1 MAEVKNA
8 FIKSKMNKD
17 LDDRL
22 IPSGEYRDAVN
33 VQVSRSESSD
43 VGALENVLGN
53 AQLEDFSVLTDVD
66 ELSCVG
72 FFADNAKSIIYLF
85 FTDYDEQFIT
95 NPGYD
100 PASNNFIFS
109 YNTLSNTSTLLVEG
123 SFLNFSKTNPIHG
136 VNLLEDL
143 LFWTDNRN
151 QPRKINI
158 TLANSTG
165 LVNPIYYTTEDQI
178 SVAKYNP
185 YQPIQM
191 YATSIN
197 SGAAIDDYESTMKD
211 VVSMYYPNGGVGNVV
226 SATSNTAVINSF
238 IGDLVLPS
246 DNYDSGASISYVDST
261 GNIVNITG
269 ATLSSATY
277 NEPTSS
283 WSIGITNGTF
293 PALTTGQ
300 KIVFNAN
307 PYYDNKFAGD
317 INYLEDKFVR
327 FGYRYRFDDGEY
339 SLFSTFTQ
347 AAFIPKQ
354 DGYFMYVKKDDINE
368 VSDESSAFRSTIV
381 SFVENKVNDIKLRI
395 PLPFNNYSIRQ
406 DLKVTA
412 IDIIYKESDGV
423 AVKVIDTLLID
434 EISMSSGI
442 CITNA
447 SSAASNSLSV
457 DNLQGGVIAGQT
469 IKGDGIVGNPTVVS
483 FEYTAGSTTS
493 GVVTMS
499 NVQTIA
505 DNIDIII
512 GEPGFFVYNYQ
523 SKKPFKTL
531 PSSELIRVYD
541 KVPVKALAQEVI
553 SNRVVYGNYQDKHT
567 PPNHIDYNVLISE
580 KSDFNTRTGS
590 AEVSVV
596 DTSNSV
602 TIINLQGNV
611 AVGSKVVSSFVP
623 NETVVV
629 SILGSLIT
637 FNNNVTLSVSD
648 IVKFKPSSNIENTT
662 SSVSYPSSSL
672 KTNRTYQVGVVLA
685 DRYGRQSTTIL
696 SNNTDSF
703 SVNGVSYSGSTLFSP
718 YINEN
723 VNPIEWIGN
732 SIKLLFNNQIGN
744 NKNYITGEP
753 GVYNGEKSSVNY
765 NPLGWYSFK
774 VVVKQTEQEYYNVYL
789 PGIMASYPEDSTLEI
804 GNTSHTVLINDNINK
819 IPRDL
824 SQVGPDQKLYRSSV
838 QLFGRVQNSSE
849 TTIETNIGEGNAQY
863 FPGSK
868 SDTVNTVAAVNNLFD
883 YNKDGL
889 PEPNRFPQFYSLESN
904 PLVARI
910 STNSKIGQFATFNYS
925 TSSSVASIE
934 GTTDL
939 LRLVNVVGDAS
950 SIQVGDIVSGP
961 GFPSGLKVDSGGF
974 TAGSTGPTTY
984 VTAATTSNT
993 IEIFNGT
1000 NVVAGQSVVG
1010 VGIPEGSYV
1019 LEKLESPW
1027 RIIINNIAS
1036 VSNNAT
1042 VDFTNAATLDVTSS
1056 VSISSGD
1063 VVNVSSAS
1071 TPGIQQ
1077 LAVYETEPVE
1087 SLLDIFW
1094 ETSTTGLVADL
1105 NNVVLTSG
1113 DGSGAGAK
1121 GLNSFNTSPFTEAL
1135 WPSATFPP
1143 VYPAIFTAPIYLVD
1157 PFEQQIPSGEI
1168 NSPLAITE
1176 VLNGNGTNVQLIN
1189 STGPYFNL
1197 VETSTGSYEYNILIA
1212 EAFTQDVYY
1221 SASPSL
1227 NTFTFYFTATVNN
1240 QVTTFSETIS
1250 LENEPPFIQKPLEL
1264 GPPYTEPIVLENVQT
1279 SEQNI
1284 IDLGGSNGSGG
1295 TTFNV
1300 LIFPPNLGADLTWE
1314 KETEVNSSGVET
1326 DYFVVD
1332 SLTGNVTN
1340 TGYQDLNMPADV
1352 YTLDIKLSDPSL
1364 SVNRDLVIGM
1374 GLEVSQLQERVITG
1388 TLGTSLGG
1396 AAFTATFFFI
1406 LVAPRPD
1413 MVFDPL
1419 AGWYGYTTGNQ
1430 SVAGPWATLITNTG
1444 GNVIDIDTTNSGS
1457 ACFPWKY
1464 LGYTSLGDAQTA
1476 IYTSQC
1482 VPTLFNQGTW
1492 TAGSILNPDPINYT
1506 FQYIV

>member
-8 FIKSKMNKD
+8 FVKSKMNKD

-22 IPSGEYRDAVN
+22 LPQGEYRDAVN

-53 AQLEDFSVLTDVD
+53 TQLEDFSVLTGINDI
-66 ELSCVG
+66 SCIG
-72 FFADNAKSIIYLF
+72 FFADDANSIVYLF

-123 SFLNFSKTNPIHG
+123 SFLNFSKTNPIYG
-136 VNLLEDL
+136 VNLLEEL

-151 QPRKINI
+151 QPRKINV
-158 TLANSTG
+158 TLANGTG
-165 LVNPIYYTTEDQI
+165 LANPTYYTTEDQI

-185 YQPIQM
+185 HQPIQM
-191 YATSIN
+191 YAVSTS
-197 SGAAIDDYESTMKD
+197 SGAAINDYESTMKD
-211 VVSMYYPNGGVGNVV
+211 VISMYYPNGGVGSVV
-226 SATSNTAVINSF
+226 SATANTAIINSF

-246 DNYDSGASISYVDST
+246 DNYDSGASVSYIDSN
-261 GNIVNITG
+261 GSIVNVTG

-277 NEPTSS
+277 TEATSS
-283 WSIGITNGTF
+283 WSIGIVNGTF
-293 PALTTGQ
+293 PSLAAGQ

-307 PYYDNKFAGD
+307 PYYDSKFAGD
-317 INYLEDKFVR
+317 TSYLEDKFVR

-354 DGYFMYVKKDDINE
+354 DGYFMYVKKDDIKD
-368 VSDESSAFRSTIV
+368 VSDESSAFRSTVV

-395 PLPFNNYSIRQ
+395 PLPFNNYSIKQ
-406 DLKVTA
+406 DLKVTE

-423 AVKVIDTLLID
+423 AVKVIDTLLVD
-434 EISMSSGI
+434 EISMSSGV

-447 SSAASNSLSV
+447 SSVASNNLSI
-457 DNLQGGVIAGQT
+457 DNLQGGVIAGQI
-469 IKGDGIVGNPTVVS
+469 IKGDGIIGNPKVVS
-483 FEYTAGSTTS
+483 FEYDAGSTTS
-493 GVVTMS
+493 GVITMS
-499 NVQTIA
+499 TVQTIA
-505 DNIDIII
+505 DNIDITV
-512 GEPGFFVYNYQ
+512 GEPSFFVYNYQ

-531 PSSELIRVYD
+531 PSSEIIRVYD
-541 KVPVKALAQEVI
+541 KIPVKALAQEVI

-567 PPNHIDYNVLISE
+567 PPDHIDYNVLISE
-580 KSDFNTRTGS
+580 KSNFNIKTGS
-590 AEVSVV
+590 AEVSVI

-602 TIINLQGNV
+602 SIINLQGSV
-611 AVGSKVVSSFVP
+611 SVGSKVVSSFVP
-623 NETVVV
+623 DGTVVV
-629 SILGSLIT
+629 SIAGSLIT
-637 FNNNVTLSVSD
+637 FNNDVTLSVSD
-648 IVKFKPSSNIENTT
+648 IINFKPSSNIENTS
-662 SSVSYPSSSL
+662 SSVSHPSSSL
-672 KTNRTYQVGVVLA
+672 KTNRTYQVGVVLS

-718 YINEN
+718 YISEN
-723 VNPIEWIGN
+723 INPIEWIGN

-744 NKNYITGEP
+744 SKNYTTGEP
-753 GVYNGEKSSVNY
+753 GVYNGDSSSANY

-774 VVVKQTEQEYYNVYL
+774 IVVKQTEQEYYNVYL

-804 GNTSHTVLINDNINK
+804 GNTSHAVLINDNINK
-819 IPRDL
+819 VPRDL

-838 QLFGRVQNSSE
+838 QLFGRVENSSE
-849 TTIETNIGEGNAQY
+849 IITVTNIGEGNVQY
-863 FPGSK
+863 FPGSR
-868 SDTVNTVAAVNNLFD
+868 SDTVNTISAVNNLFD

-904 PLVARI
+904 PLTARI
-910 STNSKIGQFATFNYS
+910 STSSKIGQFATFNYS
-925 TSSSVASIE
+925 TSSSVVSLG

-939 LRLVNVVGDAS
+939 IRLVNVTGDTT
-950 SIQVGDIVSGP
+950 SIQVGDMVSGP
-961 GFPSGLKVDSGGF
+961 GFPSDLKVDSGGF
-974 TAGSTGPTTY
+974 TAGSAGPTTY

-1000 NVVAGQSVVG
+1000 SVVAGQSVVG

-1027 RIIINNIAS
+1027 RIVINNIAS
-1036 VSNNAT
+1036 ISNNAT
-1042 VDFTNAATLDVTSS
+1042 VEFTNAATLDVTSS
-1056 VSISSGD
+1056 VSINSGD
-1063 VVNVSSAS
+1063 VVNISSAS
-1071 TPGIQQ
+1071 APGIQQ

-1105 NNVVLTSG
+1105 NDLVLTSG
-1113 DGSGAGAK
+1113 DGSGSGAR
-1121 GLNSFNTSPFTEAL
+1121 GLNSFNASPFTEAL

-1157 PFEQQIPSGEI
+1157 PFDQQIPSSEI

-1176 VLNGNGTNVQLIN
+1176 VLNGNGTNVQLVN

-1197 VETSTGSYEYNILIA
+1197 VETSAGSHEYNILIS

-1227 NTFTFYFTATVNN
+1227 NTFTFHFTATVNN

-1250 LENEPPFIQKPLEL
+1250 LINEPPFIQKPLEL
-1264 GPPYTEPIVLENVQT
+1264 TPPYTEPIVVEKQT

-1295 TTFNV
+1295 TTFNF
-1300 LIFPPNLGADLTWE
+1300 LNLPPNLGADLTWE
-1314 KETEVNSSGVET
+1314 KEAEVNSSGVET
-1326 DYFVVD
+1326 NYFLVN

-1340 TGYQDLNMPADV
+1340 TGYQDSNMPADI

-1364 SVNRDLVIGM
+1364 FVNRDLVINM

-1406 LVAPRPD
+1406 FVSPRPG
-1413 MVFDPL
+1413 MVYDPL
-1419 AGWYGYTTGNQ
+1419 SGWYGYTSGNQ
-1430 SVAGPWATLITNTG
+1430 SAAGPWSTLITNTG

-1457 ACFPWKY
+1457 ACFPWKN
-1464 LGYTSLGDAQTA
+1464 LGQTSLGGAQTA
-1476 IYTSQC
+1476 MYTSQC

-1506 FQYIV
+1506 FQYVV